1 MLVVDHSLGQWFVLE
16 KKVEILQ
23 IERQA
28 GVFPR
33 KKIVT
38 ISTLMALLSQ
48 VQNVQEIY
56 WKCITRQIRPQVM
69 I

>member
-16 KKVEILQ
+16 KKLKYYKLKDKQVYSRE
-23 IERQA
+23 
-28 GVFPR
+28 